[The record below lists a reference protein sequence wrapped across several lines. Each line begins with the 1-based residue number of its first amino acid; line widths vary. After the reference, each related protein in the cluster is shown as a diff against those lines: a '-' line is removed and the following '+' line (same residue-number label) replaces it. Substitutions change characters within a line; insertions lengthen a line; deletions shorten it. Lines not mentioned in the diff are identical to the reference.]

1 MPAAQRACHVRAG
14 SLYRFEEKPVRL
26 VHEVSGKPIT
36 LSNLIMKYKSPL
48 LTAACIAALVPALA
62 FGAPKKAASPKPEA
76 SAAASPMAS
85 PAEKAL
91 RSIPFHGKATA
102 LDKKA
107 QTFTI
112 AGVLN
117 KRVFKVTS
125 KTAVTK
131 AGAPSKFAE
140 LTEGEEVSGSY
151 WKEADGSLEA
161 RSLKIGGKTEAE
173 REASA
178 AAKAKKDAKKSE
190 ATAQKKEATS
200 AAPEESPKKK

>member
-1 MPAAQRACHVRAG
+1 
-14 SLYRFEEKPVRL
+14 
-26 VHEVSGKPIT
+26 
-36 LSNLIMKYKSPL
+36 MKYKAPL
-48 LTAACIAALVPALA
+48 LTAVCIAALAPALA
-62 FGAPKKAASPKPEA
+62 LGAPKKAASPKPEA
-76 SAAASPMAS
+76 SPAASPMAS
-85 PAEKAL
+85 PTEKAP

-117 KRVFKVTS
+117 KRVFKVS
-125 KTAVTK
+125 GKTVVTK
-131 AGAPSKFAE
+131 AGSPAKFAE

-151 WKEADGSLEA
+151 WKEADGTLEA

-173 REASA
+173 KEASA
-178 AAKAKKDAKKSE
+178 TAKAKRDAKKSE
-190 ATAQKKEATS
+190 ATAQKKEATA

>member
-1 MPAAQRACHVRAG
+1 
-14 SLYRFEEKPVRL
+14 
-26 VHEVSGKPIT
+26 
-36 LSNLIMKYKSPL
+36 MKYKSPL
-48 LTAACIAALVPALA
+48 LTAVCIAALAPALA
-62 FGAPKKAASPKPEA
+62 LGAPKKSASPKPEA
-76 SAAASPMAS
+76 SPAASPMAS
-85 PAEKAL
+85 SAEKAP

-112 AGVLN
+112 AGALN
-117 KRVFKVTS
+117 KRVFKVTG

-151 WKEADGSLEA
+151 WKEADGTLEA

-173 REASA
+173 KEAAA

-190 ATAQKKEATS
+190 TTAQRKEATAAS
-200 AAPEESPKKK
+200 PAPEESPKKK